1 MARAYH
7 FNLWLDEELEA
18 ALRHHAN
25 ESGLKLSQAARDL
38 LRHALGLVSS
48 PRDAAW
54 IEAYNECSGL
64 VRKRINQALKQIA
77 DEVGS
82 GG

>member
-7 FNLWLDEELEA
+7 FNLWLDEELEM
-18 ALRHHAN
+18 ALRHHAD

-38 LRHALGLVSS
+38 LRYALGLVSS
-48 PRDAAW
+48 PKDAAW
-54 IEAYNECSGL
+54 VEAYNESAAL
-64 VRKRINQALKQIA
+64 VRKRVNQALKQIA

-82 GG
+82 G